1 MKIQHAKR
9 QGWEQGSEQGLEE
22 GIRGGEM
29 EGPRHGRRDGTE
41 GSRVMWE
48 LVHKRPQHAKAQQAK
63 ADKATRKQGAATS
76 AASAGTQTHIHPTE
90 EGEGS
95 GEGPVVPR
103 GPEWV
108 DEHVRRRPSSRTGPC
123 CHRGAIFPILTVL
136 ESHHL
141 FGYDNASLPQP
152 ESVVS
157 LLWTFER
164 LSSNRS

>member
-1 MKIQHAKR
+1 MESRGAVPCGSLGINDSNTQRSSQQKWTR
-9 QGWEQGSEQGLEE
+9 Q
-22 GIRGGEM
+22 RG
-29 EGPRHGRRDGTE
+29 
-41 GSRVMWE
+41 
-48 LVHKRPQHAKAQQAK
+48 
-63 ADKATRKQGAATS
+63 KQGAAS
-76 AASAGTQTHIHPTE
+76 SDASAGTQIHIHSTE

-95 GEGPVVPR
+95 GEEPVVPR

-152 ESVVS
+152 ED
-157 LLWTFER
+157 LRR
-164 LSSNRS
+164 L